1 MPEDCQKNL
10 TGIAERAHES
20 LDCKGLRCPM
30 PIVRLSK
37 ILKRMTTGQ
46 TLVVEASDPAFASD
60 VRAWVRT
67 MGYELIEC
75 IDGPIQKAVIRK
87 T

>member
-1 MPEDCQKNL
+1 MQEERQKDL
-10 TGIAERAHES
+10 TVVADSTHEY

-37 ILKRMTTGQ
+37 ALKTMTTGQ

-75 IDGPIQKAVIRK
+75 IDGPIKKAVIRK